1 MEVFSVFATLSLVD
15 MISGPLAR
23 IRTAMGGVEGGV
35 ASLGRRMGNLA
46 LGMAPVALAAGVLLG
61 SFGACVGVAAGFE
74 DQMAKVGAV
83 SRASSEEMAA
93 LEATA
98 RELGATTQ
106 FTAVQVGQAEQYLAM
121 AGFSAKENIAA
132 LPGVLNLA
140 AATATDLGRAAD
152 ISSDILSAFGLQAE
166 QMTRVADVLAL
177 TCATANTN
185 MEFLGDTMKYVAPV
199 ARMAGLSLE
208 ETAAMAGLLGNV
220 GIKGSQAGTTLKA
233 MLNKMAAPTKEAQ
246 ELFQKLGVTVK
257 DSAGNLRSP
266 VAVLGEMAAGLK
278 NLGTA
283 EQIAAMKTIVG
294 EEAIAGFSEL
304 IQKEGIGAIA
314 DYARQLESGGGS
326 AAEMAAR
333 MNDTLAG
340 SLRGLGSAWES
351 VQITVGKLFLPAVRA
366 AVDAVTG
373 FLRLLDKAAQN
384 PFGAALLKIVSAI
397 SLAVVALTG
406 LSAAIWFFTSV
417 GPMLA
422 KALAPAKAALLGLGA
437 PVYAV
442 IAILGLLYAAY
453 RMNFGGMADY
463 LHECWNKITLT
474 VKGVLSVFQTLKDGS
489 GAIRGELATQIK
501 AAGLVGLVTTVSR
514 IVYRIQAVF
523 KGFSKALSAAFAR
536 IDTVFVPVRL
546 AVAELMQGVSSLF
559 GLFTGN
565 EVTSAAST
573 WEAFG
578 AALGEIAGGVLEG
591 LATAFAW
598 LVDGIRLFA
607 SVVGYLIDGVSA
619 LCGWLLNLGGAA
631 NEASAAAD
639 PFAWSNLGKVLGYV
653 LGVFVAWKAALLAT
667 RGVMLAVSAV
677 TKAWAAAQ
685 WLLNAAMSAN
695 PIGLVVIAIA
705 GLIAAG
711 AWLVQNWDGIAA
723 WWNDLW
729 DGIAA
734 WAGKKWA
741 AIVGII
747 TGAWDAVVSG
757 IKGFGASL
765 LSGLQSVWDAVGNA
779 AGAAW
784 DGIAGLVSGAWDA
797 IIGGLSAFG
806 TSMLAFLQNAW
817 AEWEGFVA
825 RLLGALGSILSGLLD
840 FGAAVISGL
849 QSVWDT
855 VGNAAGAAWDG
866 IAGLVSGAW
875 DAIIGG
881 LSAFGTSM
889 LAFLQNAWA
898 EWEGFVAR
906 LLGALGSILSGLLDF
921 GAAVI
926 SGLQSV
932 WDTVGNAAGAA
943 WEGIVGL
950 VSGAWAAIIGG
961 LSAFG
966 TSLLDGVTAA
976 WNAVLEFFGGLNLFE
991 SGAKLL
997 STFVDGIKSMASSVV
1012 ESVAG
1017 VFATVRE
1024 YLPFSDAHV
1033 GPLSQLTLSGARM
1046 MTTLAEGVTSAQGGL
1061 VSKVSG
1067 ALSAV
1072 GGAIRNW
1079 WNGLGTPAK
1088 DAVPDLPKTPAA
1100 SELSAAVRQAAVPD
1114 MPPLR
1119 MEAEIPAVPPLRME
1133 APTLP
1138 APAPLELRTGA
1149 MPEAPTMAALELP
1162 SVPELETP
1170 EVVIPQAPSFDVP
1183 DAEHSGGSR
1192 RTGGDTGGQTISIYG
1207 DIILPGVQNAEDFG
1221 EAMRQYLQGEISMM
1235 EGMA

>member
-314 DYARQLESGGGS
+314 DYARQLEAGGGS

-797 IIGGLSAFG
+797 IIGGL
-806 TSMLAFLQNAW
+806 
-817 AEWEGFVA
+817 
-825 RLLGALGSILSGLLD
+825 
-840 FGAAVISGL
+840 
-849 QSVWDT
+849 
-855 VGNAAGAAWDG
+855 
-866 IAGLVSGAW
+866 
-875 DAIIGG
+875 
-881 LSAFGTSM
+881 
-889 LAFLQNAWA
+889 
-898 EWEGFVAR
+898 
-906 LLGALGSILSGLLDF
+906 
-921 GAAVI
+921 
-926 SGLQSV
+926 QSV

-1012 ESVAG
+1012 ESVEG
-1017 VFATVRE
+1017 VFTKVRE

-1046 MTTLAEGVTSAQGGL
+1046 MSTLAEGVTSGQGGL
-1061 VSKVSG
+1061 VARVSG
-1067 ALSAV
+1067 ALSGV
-1072 GGAIRNW
+1072 GGAIRDW
-1079 WNGLGTPAK
+1079 WKGLGNPVTDTVPKLPTPPTTG
-1088 DAVPDLPKTPAA
+1088 VPVMPEVAAPKLPV
-1100 SELSAAVRQAAVPD
+1100 L
-1114 MPPLR
+1114 PPLEVQAGKLPE
-1119 MEAEIPAVPPLRME
+1119 MPVLTVA
-1133 APTLP
+1133 APTVP
-1138 APAPLELRTGA
+1138 E
-1149 MPEAPTMAALELP
+1149 PEAPEIA
-1162 SVPELETP
+1162 
-1170 EVVIPQAPSFDVP
+1170 IPQAPSFDLTDPARTEGNVR
-1183 DAEHSGGSR
+1183 SGGQSI
-1192 RTGGDTGGQTISIYG
+1192 TIYG
-1207 DIILPGVQNAEDFG
+1207 DIVLPSVQKAEDFG